1 MNSRVKIA
9 CGLDVHRSKIVGSI
23 VTSAGT
29 NEMRT
34 FTTNI
39 DDTLALKDWILT
51 HECERVAM
59 EATGIYWY
67 PIYNLLEE
75 HVTVQVAN
83 PLFIKGIPGRK
94 TDQLDAEWIA
104 TLCLNGLV
112 KPSYVPGLQV
122 RNRRDLVRTLN
133 RLIQIRTRHKN
144 RIHKVMVRAGIR
156 IAAHLSDLFGPSGL
170 RILNGLLEGQSIDTI
185 LKNLKNAKIAKKRE
199 ELAKSICGSLDEND
213 VYLIRLELDAIGSVN
228 RLIDDLK
235 QRISY
240 LMIPE
245 NEDLNTLMSIPGIGY
260 DSAVNLLAEIGDI
273 RQFPSGKHLVSWA
286 GLAPGMNE
294 SAGKHGP
301 AHITKR
307 GSKFLRTFLI
317 EPAHSIA
324 GMKRNNHLKRFFS
337 RMRGKLGYKP
347 AIIALARKLLML
359 VHHLLVKRELY
370 FEENLPK
377 KKPVKIT
384 SSSLISMT
392 PDQILKILSDAVTEL
407 SESDRTEFVRKLNH
421 IGNS

>member
-51 HECERVAM
+51 HECARVAM

-104 TLCLNGLV
+104 ILCLNGLV

-170 RILNGLLEGQSIDTI
+170 RILHGLLEGQSIDTI

-199 ELAKSICGSLDEND
+199 DLAKSICGSLDEND

-260 DSAVNLLAEIGDI
+260 DSAVNLLAEIGDV

-294 SAGKHGP
+294 SAGKKGP

-324 GMKRNNHLKRFFS
+324 GMKRNNQLKRFFS

-359 VHHLLVKRELY
+359 VHHLLVKREPY

-407 SESDRTEFVRKLNH
+407 SESDRAEFVRKLNH